1 MARGGETERHAR
13 LKELALAW
21 ARTAGFALAAAE
33 VRVPRSGFRADV
45 AAARADGTTAVFECK
60 QSRADWR
67 KDAHD
72 EAAVLAELAA
82 AGARRKNL
90 EDLLAVHRPDL
101 RRGEALWPEFDDWD
115 FSALEH
121 AGHHRLLRRL
131 ETLRRRRREGTKF
144 SRMARY
150 RCADELYLVLED
162 DIFARAELPAG
173 WGLLVRA
180 AAGLELRRPAG
191 RLEVAPRQREAL
203 RASLR
208 RAAGL
213 VPPAAERTGD
223 ELPLD

>member
-1 MARGGETERHAR
+1 M
-13 LKELALAW
+13 ALAW
-21 ARTAGFALAAAE
+21 ARTAGFALAAVE

-45 AAARADGTTAVFECK
+45 AAARADGTPAVRERQ
-60 QSRADWR
+60 QSRADR
-67 KDAHD
+67 RTDPHA
-72 EAAVLAELAA
+72 APAVLPARAA
-82 AGARRKNL
+82 AGARRRSL
-90 EDLLAVHRPDL
+90 EELLAGHRPDL

-121 AGHHRLLRRL
+121 TGHRRLLRRL

-173 WGLLVRA
+173 WGVLVRA
-180 AAGLELRRPAG
+180 GPGLELRCPAG

-203 RASLR
+203 LASVR

-213 VPPAAERTGD
+213 VPPSAERTGD